1 MDLGVRAR
9 TVSLRH
15 LADQAPMHRR
25 GLRYL
30 AGFLSFVAFVVLL
43 RTLAPEVQSF
53 PAAWNLH
60 LRDPIDAFENW
71 VIGHRATHPL
81 FTWFFDPLSAGI
93 DFGLRRVEGFLLALP
108 WPVLVVGVF
117 LLAQHVAG
125 LRTALL
131 SVAGL
136 LFMGLVGLWTESMQ
150 TLALMGVSVFI
161 SLAIGIPLGILAA
174 RHDRFEAA
182 IRPLLDAMQ
191 TMPAFVYLIPVLL
204 FFGVARVPSVIATV
218 IYALPP
224 AIRLTNLGIRQVSP
238 EVIEAARSFGST
250 PRQVLLK
257 VQLPLA
263 LPSILMGVNQTIMM
277 ALGIVVIAALIGAGG
292 LGREVLIALQR
303 LQVGRGL
310 EAGLAIVFMAI
321 ILDRISD
328 GLHRM
333 VRGRPPH
340 TKRGFHLLST
350 TGVEPPT
357 MVQRVEEG
365 IAVAYTLGDRLSR
378 SFAEGVSRVASA
390 SLRLLRQQEAAVSVK
405 AALERRAYGL
415 IGGLLLILLLAV
427 DGLFVDMSAFP
438 PTWRLSLRGPVDA
451 TVRWMRDNLY
461 QIGDLPI
468 GTGPLSDFMVIYALT
483 PLRDLLQEQLPW
495 PAVILG
501 TALLAQAAAGWR
513 LALFAAG
520 GLFGIGL
527 LGMWVHAM
535 DTLSQVLVAVAA
547 SVLIAIPLGILAARS
562 DRFEALLRPILDTL
576 QTIPPFVYLVPV
588 IMLFNVGRV
597 PGIMASI
604 LYALPPGIRLTN
616 LGIRQVDPE
625 TVEAARAF
633 GSTSLQTLLKVQLP
647 LALPSILLG
656 VNQVVMM
663 VLAMVIIA
671 GLVGGGGLGLEAVI
685 GLAKTQTGR
694 GIEAGLAIVIL
705 AMIMDRITQ
714 GWAQK
719 RPVVPRD

>member
-1 MDLGVRAR
+1 MDLGVLIRHM
-9 TVSLRH
+9 SLREP
-15 LADQAPMHRR
+15 ADQLLLHRR

-30 AGFLSFVAFVVLL
+30 VGFLAFVAFAVLL

-53 PAAWNLH
+53 PAAWNLG
-60 LRDPIDAFENW
+60 LREPIDAFESW

-81 FTWFFDPLSAGI
+81 FTWFFDPLSDGI

-108 WPVLVVGVF
+108 WPVLVVGAF
-117 LLAQHVAG
+117 LLAQRVAG

-174 RHDRFEAA
+174 RNDRFEAA
-182 IRPLLDAMQ
+182 LRPLLDAMQ

-238 EVIEAARSFGST
+238 EAIEAARSFGST
-250 PRQVLLK
+250 PRQILFK

-263 LPSILMGVNQTIMM
+263 IPSILMGVNQTIMM

-303 LQVGRGL
+303 LKVGRGL

-328 GLHRM
+328 GLRRM
-333 VRGRPPH
+333 VRGRRLRYAH
-340 TKRGFHLLST
+340 GFHLLPAGTESLA
-350 TGVEPPT
+350 VAR
-357 MVQRVEEG
+357 RVEEG
-365 IAVAYTLGDRLSR
+365 IAIAYTLGGRFSR
-378 SFAEGVSRVASA
+378 ALADGVATVVGAG
-390 SLRLLRQQEAAVSVK
+390 LRLFRRREAVESAR
-405 AALERRAYGL
+405 ATLQRHAYGL
-415 IGGLLLILLLAV
+415 ASACVLILLLVV
-427 DGLFVDMSAFP
+427 DGFLTDMSTFP

-451 TVRWMRDNLY
+451 AVRWMRDNLY
-461 QIGDLPI
+461 QIGDLPL
-468 GTGPLSDFMVIYALT
+468 GTGPLSDFVVIYALD

-501 TALLAQAAAGWR
+501 AALLAWAAAGWR

-535 DTLSQVLVAVAA
+535 DTLSQVLVAVVA

-588 IMLFNVGRV
+588 IMLFNIGRV

-625 TVEAARAF
+625 TVEAAQAF

-714 GWAQK
+714 GWARGRRGVSQG
-719 RPVVPRD
+719 